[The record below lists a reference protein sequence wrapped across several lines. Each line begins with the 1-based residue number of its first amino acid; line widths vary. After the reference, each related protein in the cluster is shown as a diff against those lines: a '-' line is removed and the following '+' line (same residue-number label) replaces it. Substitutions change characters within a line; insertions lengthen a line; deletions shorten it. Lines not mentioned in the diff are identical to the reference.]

1 MSTKKQ
7 RKGKELE
14 AKRKKRRKRFF
25 FLSLL
30 LSVSIGFL
38 IFFFISLFDYVYP
51 PVTREGHEAR
61 QKEKFQLYFA
71 DGNERFLVTE
81 TRYLPKREKKEDQA
95 LEIVRALAEGPK
107 LGATRTLPKEAA
119 VLGIQISKDGTAV
132 VDFDRGF
139 VDHHP
144 GGSTSE
150 VMTAYSLVFSLTENL
165 SPVKKVRIL
174 VDGKERET
182 LKGQVDLRDPFLPKR
197 DLLAG
202 GVPS

>member
-7 RKGKELE
+7 KKAQVLE
-14 AKRKKRRKRFF
+14 AKKKKRRRRVF

-30 LSVSIGFL
+30 LTVSIGFL
-38 IFFFISLFDYVYP
+38 IFFFISLFDYIYP

-61 QKEKFQLYFA
+61 QKEKYQLYFA

-81 TRYLPKREKKEDQA
+81 TRYLPRGKNPEDLA

-107 LGATRTLPKEAA
+107 LGATRTLPKEAG
-119 VLGIQISKDGTAV
+119 VLGIRIDGNGTAV
-132 VDFDRGF
+132 VNFDRGL

-150 VMTAYSLVFSLTENL
+150 VMTVYSLVYSLTKNIREVRN
-165 SPVKKVRIL
+165 VRIL
-174 VDGKERET
+174 VDGKTRET
-182 LKGQVDLRDPFLPKR
+182 LKGQLDLRETFYPR
-197 DLLAG
+197 EDLLPG
-202 GVPS
+202 GASS

>member
-7 RKGKELE
+7 KKAQVLE
-14 AKRKKRRKRFF
+14 AKKKKRRRRVF

-30 LSVSIGFL
+30 LTVSIGFL
-38 IFFFISLFDYVYP
+38 IFFFISLFDYIYP

-61 QKEKFQLYFA
+61 QKEKYQLYFA

-81 TRYLPKREKKEDQA
+81 TRYLPKGKKPEDLA

-107 LGATRTLPKEAA
+107 LGATRTLPKEAG
-119 VLGIQISKDGTAV
+119 VRGIRIDGNGTAV
-132 VDFDRGF
+132 LDFDRGL

-150 VMTAYSLVFSLTENL
+150 VMTVYSLVYSITKNIRE
-165 SPVKKVRIL
+165 VKNVRIL
-174 VDGKERET
+174 VDGKARET
-182 LKGQVDLRDPFLPKR
+182 LKGQLDLRETFYPR
-197 DLLAG
+197 EDLLPG
-202 GVPS
+202 GASS